1 MRERFYF
8 PVLNK
13 LSYSWDQLTT

>member
-8 PVLNK
+8 PVLQA
-13 LSYSWDQLTT
+13 LAAGWS